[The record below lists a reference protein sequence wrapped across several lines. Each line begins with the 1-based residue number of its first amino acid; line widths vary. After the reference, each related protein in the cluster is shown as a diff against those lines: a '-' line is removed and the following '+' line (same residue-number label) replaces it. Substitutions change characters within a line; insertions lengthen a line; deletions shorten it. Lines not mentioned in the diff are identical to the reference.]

1 MAYPSAGSTK
11 LFVVAVPNYLSPD
24 DFLLF
29 FGSHLDHFSELCFLR
44 NNGMEDRY
52 SVLIMLANQLTADG
66 FYCNFNG
73 KQFRSSE
80 LESYELAEEA
90 CSPLTGFVELPTCPV
105 CLGAIPFPADVE
117 RLKDLGVCGAITL
130 TEPYETLVPT
140 SLYQIQAGV
149 LSGDVSDIV
158 LLNVTP
164 LSIGL
169 ETLGGV
175 MKKIITRNI
184 TLPTS
189 KSEVFSTAANGQTSV
204 EINVLQDERE
214 FVRDNKSLGSFRL
227 DGIPPAPRGVP
238 QIEVKFDIDANGILS
253 ITAVDKGI
261 GKKQDITITGDEKV
275 KKDGD
280 HRDRDKDR
288 DRDRDQDRDRLSRNK
303 KRRGDRLIHESNKEN
318 DSEDRLGRT
327 LLGSITRYFSSNQI
341 LFISFTVRAVLCF
354 VLMGTQETA
363 TAMLGSGI
371 GNWKL
376 ILNSY
381 HDIFEERTENLGKL

>member
-1 MAYPSAGSTK
+1 MSFWLTPTAKPSNHLSITELNGVVHFFRSQSPSSTTSLTSPSAGSTK

-261 GKKQDITITGDEKV
+261 GKKQDITITGDE
-275 KKDGD
+275 
-280 HRDRDKDR
+280 RRI
-288 DRDRDQDRDRLSRNK
+288 DQLSEEGWRSSGS
-303 KRRGDRLIHESNKEN
+303 RQGPGPGPRPRPRPVESE
-318 DSEDRLGRT
+318 
-327 LLGSITRYFSSNQI
+327 
-341 LFISFTVRAVLCF
+341 
-354 VLMGTQETA
+354 QE
-363 TAMLGSGI
+363 
-371 GNWKL
+371 
-376 ILNSY
+376 
-381 HDIFEERTENLGKL
+381 EERR